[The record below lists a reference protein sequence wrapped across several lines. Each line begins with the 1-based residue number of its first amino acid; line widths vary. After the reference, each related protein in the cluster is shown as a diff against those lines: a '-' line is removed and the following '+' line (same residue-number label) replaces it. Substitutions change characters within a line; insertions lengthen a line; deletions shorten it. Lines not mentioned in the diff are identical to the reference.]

1 MIDQLI
7 QKIES
12 EYLELRHPFPARDVA
27 TLGQSIPALRDTFHG
42 ELVIYWSNLA
52 GIASRVR
59 KLPLRLSADLAFDR
73 TYVAQSFAEKLPQLH
88 GLVDRIFA
96 GETPSLFRHFES
108 YESVRP
114 KLLHLIDEI
123 LHQRTN
129 S

>member
-73 TYVAQSFAEKLPQLH
+73 TYVAQSFAEKFLNST
-88 GLVDRIFA
+88 VWW
-96 GETPSLFRHFES
+96 TES
-108 YESVRP
+108 SPV
-114 KLLHLIDEI
+114 KLLRFSVTSSLMKAFAPNFC
-123 LHQRTN
+123 T
-129 S
+129 